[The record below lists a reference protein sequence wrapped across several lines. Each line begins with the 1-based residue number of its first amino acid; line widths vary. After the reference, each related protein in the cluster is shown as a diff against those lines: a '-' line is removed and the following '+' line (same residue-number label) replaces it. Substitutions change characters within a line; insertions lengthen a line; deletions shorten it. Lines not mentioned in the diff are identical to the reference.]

1 MVVLG
6 ISLGTTTTGIAVLND
21 GELIY
26 WHTHSF
32 RDKWSPDK
40 AALIT
45 SRYGNYVSQYK
56 PKKVVVKIPPVYHHS
71 GAIKQLLEKIKELF
85 SYHGCMVEYKTKDEV
100 KEHIPEVANHNQLM
114 AYAIEHYP
122 ILLPEYEQAMAG
134 KNNYHAKLF
143 DAVIAAH
150 QGVITNQ

>member
-85 SYHGCMVEYKTKDEV
+85 SYH
-100 KEHIPEVANHNQLM
+100 IPEVANHNQLM